1 MVNFKL
7 IRRYT
12 EFSRFPFWES
22 LTKSHLVAAQ
32 AYCVERG
39 VDSQAKWT
47 VFSRSG
53 DRPRDS
59 PGNSHQ
65 TYKAKGRLGY
75 DSWFGK
81 PAAHAS
87 RVFLEGF
94 LKYCELRRQTS
105 PVFTRTRAYVR
116 HLLARWMRPL
126 GSPRR
131 ADPACM
137 PRPVR
142 ASGGHFH
149 SRFTLGSSTVLM
161 LKLSRMPTSKKNDLV
176 FRTHTSD

>member
-12 EFSRFPFWES
+12 DFSRIPFWES
-22 LTKSHLVAAQ
+22 LNKSHLVAAR
-32 AYCVERG
+32 AYSVERG
-39 VDSQAKWT
+39 VDSQAKWIAC
-47 VFSRSG
+47 SRSG

-59 PGNSHQ
+59 PGNPHQ
-65 TYKAKGRLGY
+65 TYKGKGRLGY

-81 PAAHAS
+81 PAAHVS
-87 RVFLEGF
+87 RVFLEGL
-94 LKYCELRRQTS
+94 LKCFELRRQTS

-131 ADPACM
+131 ADPACT
-137 PRPVR
+137 PRHVR
-142 ASGGHFH
+142 ASGGRFD
-149 SRFTLGSSTVLM
+149 SRFTLGSSTVVILWDAY
-161 LKLSRMPTSKKNDLV
+161 RN
-176 FRTHTSD
+176 RQ